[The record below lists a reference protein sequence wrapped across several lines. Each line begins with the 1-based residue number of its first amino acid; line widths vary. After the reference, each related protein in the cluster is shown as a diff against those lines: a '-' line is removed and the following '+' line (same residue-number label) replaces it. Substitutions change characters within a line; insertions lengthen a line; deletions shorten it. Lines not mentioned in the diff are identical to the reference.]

1 MPWVLLF
8 NYIISIVFATTA
20 FFLNGFL
27 LLSIF
32 YYKKITV
39 NPSMTFIYWKFGADL
54 FYTLSLS
61 ICISYYLLMSL
72 SANFII
78 KNLTFW
84 LVWAS
89 TSIGSMRSILALSIS
104 IERVFAT
111 FIPVYFHKYRSKF
124 PNLLVLCIILAKGF
138 LDQYILFGFC
148 GNDIDAPLE
157 CNGIFCAVNSCYN
170 SFYFSSELGVYF
182 VNGAFSATLFFR
194 FFIWNYFSKMQK
206 NCIISRATRIAL
218 LDFFILLFFNVLSS
232 HFVNNLRIVN
242 IREVGPLTVAT
253 KMFGFVIEG
262 LITCRVLFGGKL
274 VSTFVATS
282 NSLKLI

>member
-1 MPWVLLF
+1 MGLTFQLYYI
-8 NYIISIVFATTA
+8 NYICNHCFSPKL
-20 FFLNGFL
+20 FLTVVNIL
-27 LLSIF
+27 LQ
-32 YYKKITV
+32 KITV

-61 ICISYYLLMSL
+61 ICIGYYLLMSL
-72 SANFII
+72 STDFII

-89 TSIGSMRSILALSIS
+89 TSIGSMRSILALLIS
-104 IERVFAT
+104 IKRVFAT
-111 FIPVYFHKYRSKF
+111 FIPVYFHKYRNKF
-124 PNLLVLCIILAKGF
+124 PNALVLCIILSKGF

-148 GNDIDAPLE
+148 GNDIDAPLK

-170 SFYFSSELGVYF
+170 SFYFSSELVVYF
-182 VNGAFSATLFFR
+182 VNGAFSATLFFSD
-194 FFIWNYFSKMQK
+194 FSFG
-206 NCIISRATRIAL
+206 IIFGRCKKTVFQATRIAL

-262 LITCRVLFGGKL
+262 LITCLVLFGGKR
-274 VSTFVATS
+274 VSSFVATS